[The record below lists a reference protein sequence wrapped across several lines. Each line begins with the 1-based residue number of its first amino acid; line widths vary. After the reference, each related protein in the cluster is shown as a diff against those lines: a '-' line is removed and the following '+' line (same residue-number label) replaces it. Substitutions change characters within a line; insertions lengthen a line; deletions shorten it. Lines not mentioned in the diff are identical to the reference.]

1 MDADLKAY
9 LEAMETRMRE
19 HTEEM
24 KRELREHTETVET
37 RLLLEFW
44 KWARQADARYRQHHS
59 AVTGLDEC
67 VMLVEDRITGIERG
81 ERRDRAQ

>member
-1 MDADLKAY
+1 MDEDLKTY
-9 LEAMETRMRE
+9 L
-19 HTEEM
+19 EEM

>member
-1 MDADLKAY
+1 MDDDLKTY
-9 LEAMETRMRE
+9 LEAMESRLRD
-19 HTEEM
+19 HAEEM

-59 AVTGLDEC
+59 AVTGLDERL
-67 VMLVEDRITGIERG
+67 MLAEDRITTI
-81 ERRDRAQ
+81 ERRDRAI

>member
-1 MDADLKAY
+1 MDEDLKTY
-9 LEAMETRMRE
+9 L
-19 HTEEM
+19 EEM
-24 KRELREHTETVET
+24 KRELREHTEAVET

-44 KWARQADARYRQHHS
+44 KWARQADARYRQHHA
-59 AVTGLDEC
+59 AVTGLDER

>member
-59 AVTGLDEC
+59 AVTGLDER
-67 VMLVEDRITGIERG
+67 VMLVEDRITAVES
-81 ERRDRAQ
+81 RDRGDRAI

>member
-1 MDADLKAY
+1 MDEDLKTY
-9 LEAMETRMRE
+9 LD
-19 HTEEM
+19 EM
-24 KRELREHTETVET
+24 KRELREHTEAVET

-59 AVTGLDEC
+59 AVTGLDER

-81 ERRDRAQ
+81 ERRDRAI

>member
-1 MDADLKAY
+1 
-9 LEAMETRMRE
+9 
-19 HTEEM
+19 M

-44 KWARQADARYRQHHS
+44 KWPRQADARYRQHHGS
-59 AVTGLDEC
+59 VTGLDERL
-67 VMLVEDRITGIERG
+67 MLAEDRITGVERG